1 MKQIVLVIDGFRP
14 GGAQQVYLL
23 LIKEYLKK
31 FDSVILIS
39 INADD
44 NDLKLPTAENFN
56 FYSLQVTNI
65 FRIGTFFKFKKII
78 SNLEPEFILA
88 SLYGSQILSAFFKPK
103 KTKLIW
109 IEQNTYTNRSAFH
122 WAIMRMLKARVLK
135 IICVSEKVLEITKK
149 NLGGNTVQLPNPIN
163 FPDIELNHNR
173 ANDFVFVGRMVEQKN
188 PALAIESF
196 KIFLDR
202 FNLDSKLHLIGDGE
216 LLNESI
222 SYSRELGISK
232 NCIFHGFADI
242 ADTIS
247 ILSKS
252 KVLISTSRIEGFGL
266 ARLEALASG
275 CCVITT
281 DTGGVGDYLS
291 LSTDLGLFLAKPDP
305 EVIANLMSR
314 ALLSSYWNTKMVTSR
329 IKLTSAFSP
338 KIVSEQWLS
347 EKF

>member
-1 MKQIVLVIDGFRP
+1 MKQIVLVIDGFKP

-31 FDSVILIS
+31 FNSVILIS
-39 INADD
+39 INPED
-44 NDLKLPTAENFN
+44 NDLKLPTAKNFESYN
-56 FYSLQVTNI
+56 LQAKHI
-65 FRIGTFFKFKKII
+65 FKIDTFLKFKKII

-88 SLYGSQILSAFFKPK
+88 SMYGSQVLSALFKPK

-109 IEQNTYTNRSAFH
+109 IEQNTYTGRSAFH
-122 WAIMRMLKARVLK
+122 WSIMRVLKARVLK

-163 FPDIELNHNR
+163 FPNIEFSHNR

-196 KIFLDR
+196 KLFFDK
-202 FNLDSKLHLIGDGE
+202 FKSDSKLHLIGDGE
-216 LLNESI
+216 LLNDLI
-222 SYSRELGISK
+222 SYSRELGIFK
-232 NCIFHGFADI
+232 NCVFHGFTDI
-242 ADTIS
+242 ANTIS

-266 ARLEALASG
+266 ARLEALAIG
-275 CCVITT
+275 CCVIST

-291 LSTDLGLFLAKPDP
+291 LSTDLGLFLAKSDP

-314 ALLSSYWNTKMVTSR
+314 ALQTKYWNTQMVTSR
-329 IKLTSAFSP
+329 IGLTSAFSP